1 MDTKDFCSE
10 ISVIPQYGA
19 TCWFNAILIISFY
32 SQMMRNLMK
41 NKVAKTWKKNDN
53 LFNFLKLVINN
64 SYNTK
69 DKKILSLFN
78 KIKPTLLILKILNKF
93 DLNALDFLKKRNTI
107 GFTHD
112 YVYFFLKYCN
122 VNVLNITY
130 IDNDTCLL
138 NFYDNIYKIY
148 TNDYNLNNEIEDE
161 KETNKIIDK
170 IPDVLV
176 LYHNELTNYKLYYDE
191 FLENGGNI
199 DKYNYDNY
207 DIKKEE
213 LENIKNYKDN
223 INLFGNSYKLDGV
236 LISSSDNEHIIS
248 GIHCN
253 NNKYVYNGWNIPNT
267 NLKSSVCPLFKH
279 DWNLNDNTSF
289 CLNSQECKMD
299 FIEKE
304 EMCFNFSKN
313 NRVLIY
319 VKCEEIES
327 NELSLSKSNYSIS
340 NKEEIIKD
348 YYDIDNLNNLY
359 KNLFKEQIMIN
370 RTLSK
375 DKIIK
380 IVYLLS
386 SIIEDTDEEKEFF
399 TLLPISD
406 FEKDEIIRIN
416 DKYYLLTNLFYFLFI
431 MKLNMRYTSFKD
443 TNNITDPLKKI
454 IPIPIFK
461 KIILNYFKSNNILEI
476 YNKYFLTSFKFANF
490 LMKINEEFIIIDRS
504 SMRNIDKYKLIF
516 IFVKLFGLEFLS
528 SYLTS
533 NNLNMNDF
541 LLYLYNLNEDEKQI
555 IVNKFNELN
564 IITIN
569 NINELLKFMIDN
581 EINDNIPANEL
592 IIIKNKH
599 YNVIL
604 LYYYIIIFN
613 NSYPIIISNVIDK
626 ILINFY
632 NIVLLNST
640 ILKKIFEIYENK
652 KKELKNNNLLIYN
665 SKGIYKLYKYK
676 FGNNALN
683 LETNKMEIIDF
694 SNVKMTISN
703 SIKGGKKKSLKI
715 Y

>member
-93 DLNALDFLKKRNTI
+93 DLKALDFLKKRNTI

-130 IDNDTCLL
+130 IDDDTCLL

-148 TNDYNLNNEIEDE
+148 INDYNLNNEIEDE

-476 YNKYFLTSFKFANF
+476 YNKYFLTSFKFSNF

-504 SMRNIDKYKLIF
+504 SMRNIDKSKLIY

-613 NSYPIIISNVIDK
+613 NSYQIIISNVIDK

-652 KKELKNNNLLIYN
+652 KTELKNNNLLIYN
-665 SKGIYKLYKYK
+665 FKGNYKLYKYK
-676 FGNNALN
+676 FGNNGLN

-703 SIKGGKKKSLKI
+703 TIKGGKKSLKK